1 MIYIEKEELPD
12 SVKEKIIG
20 LSKSEEWGNIDEKET
35 DKIRSFF
42 DNYFP
47 KTEVKEVLVREQ
59 KGLCAYC
66 MRRIYRDSHCKI
78 EHLVPLSR
86 DKEKALDYHNLLG
99 VCDDGEKSEKKFGRI
114 LCCDSHKKETEITI
128 TPYNSEQMKK
138 IIYEEINDDV

>member
-99 VCDDGEKSEKKFGRI
+99 VLEKVS
-114 LCCDSHKKETEITI
+114 LYD
-128 TPYNSEQMKK
+128 
-138 IIYEEINDDV
+138 

>member
-59 KGLCAYC
+59 KDYVHIVCVEYIGILTV
-66 MRRIYRDSHCKI
+66 R
-78 EHLVPLSR
+78 LS
-86 DKEKALDYHNLLG
+86 
-99 VCDDGEKSEKKFGRI
+99 I
-114 LCCDSHKKETEITI
+114 
-128 TPYNSEQMKK
+128 
-138 IIYEEINDDV
+138 

>member
-59 KGLCAYC
+59 N
-66 MRRIYRDSHCKI
+66 I
-78 EHLVPLSR
+78 VVQLSR
-86 DKEKALDYHNLLG
+86 Q
-99 VCDDGEKSEKKFGRI
+99 KSKTFI
-114 LCCDSHKKETEITI
+114 M
-128 TPYNSEQMKK
+128 N
-138 IIYEEINDDV
+138 

>member
-47 KTEVKEVLVREQ
+47 KTEVKDYVHIVCVEYIGILTVR
-59 KGLCAYC
+59 
-66 MRRIYRDSHCKI
+66 
-78 EHLVPLSR
+78 LS
-86 DKEKALDYHNLLG
+86 
-99 VCDDGEKSEKKFGRI
+99 I
-114 LCCDSHKKETEITI
+114 
-128 TPYNSEQMKK
+128 
-138 IIYEEINDDV
+138 